1 MSEIKLDEYFLCIF
15 IDKLVFKYD
24 KNRTKYLIERYKHKL
39 VNKPTIEQRN
49 KIILEEIC
57 KEINDSILKSK
68 KDEADQLV
76 FNKEIEKNLT
86 NKYIYY
92 LSNTPKY

>member
-1 MSEIKLDEYFLCIF
+1 MCDFEK
-15 IDKLVFKYD
+15 
-24 KNRTKYLIERYKHKL
+24 
-39 VNKPTIEQRN
+39 
-49 KIILEEIC
+49 
-57 KEINDSILKSK
+57 SILKSK